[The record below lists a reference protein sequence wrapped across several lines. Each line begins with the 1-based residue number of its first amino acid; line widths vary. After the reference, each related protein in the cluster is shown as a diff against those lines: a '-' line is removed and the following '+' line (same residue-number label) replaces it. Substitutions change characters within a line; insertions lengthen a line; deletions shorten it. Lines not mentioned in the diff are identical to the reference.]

1 MQVYQTFQDQFE
13 AKLEEFLAAN
23 GCTQEHLLSA
33 VQAAENR
40 RGSSGTG
47 SDIAAVI
54 LASLEYDVFLE
65 MIRIV
70 KKR

>member
-23 GCTQEHLLSA
+23 GCTQELLLSA

-40 RGSSGTG
+40 RGSSGNG
-47 SDIAAVI
+47 CDIAAVI